1 MKKKN
6 IFIAIDTTNLKKA
19 KEIIKESTS
28 SKLSIGFKFGLEFFN
43 SKNGRKFIS
52 KIRGNKKIW
61 LDLKLFDI
69 PNTVA
74 SSILSLKD
82 LKNINYLTVH
92 VSGGLKMI
100 QVAKKAAMKI
110 NKKIKILGVT
120 VLTSFDEIS
129 LKKTGHTKRINKVVM
144 QQAAL
149 AKKAALGGIVCSG
162 HEVKKVK
169 RMIYFL

>member
-52 KIRGNKKIW
+52 RIKGNKKIW

-74 SSILSLKD
+74 SSILSLKPCK
-82 LKNINYLTVH
+82 LKNLGLQFHKISKCYL
-92 VSGGLKMI
+92 I
-100 QVAKKAAMKI
+100 F
-110 NKKIKILGVT
+110 NILFFFF
-120 VLTSFDEIS
+120 LNFLQKFLSSF
-129 LKKTGHTKRINKVVM
+129 
-144 QQAAL
+144 
-149 AKKAALGGIVCSG
+149 C
-162 HEVKKVK
+162 
-169 RMIYFL
+169 